1 MHSFHHNISFADF
14 PTDFLESVVNTMRG
28 RINFELEQVT
38 LGGIKAHVPE
48 IKRCRRL
55 LMIACGTS
63 YLASDFLDR
72 NTPIFTDD
80 ACFFIS
86 QSGETVDTIKALR

>member
-1 MHSFHHNISFADF
+1 MHGFLHNNLFADF
-14 PTDFLESVVNTMRG
+14 PTDFLESVVNIMQG

-55 LMIACGTS
+55 LI
-63 YLASDFLDR
+63 
-72 NTPIFTDD
+72 NTLLLFM
-80 ACFFIS
+80 
-86 QSGETVDTIKALR
+86 